1 MKKILSFTIALLLS
15 ACGGDTEIP
24 AESPKLLSTM
34 QGSSEK
40 ITSATPGELRAYDL
54 SWSQGVLTG
63 IPKVSG
69 LNRFTIPGQ
78 EVRLQ
83 DISVSFDGDGL
94 TGDLYRL
101 YQAAFGRPPDV
112 AGLGYWKEVLER
124 EQLNIDQ
131 VALEF
136 LLSEEAQKLFGSNNT
151 DIQYIERLY
160 LNVLKRKPDSAGEK
174 YWLDSMRAGVGRA
187 KVLLEL
193 AASPENK
200 KLTRTATEKGM
211 LFAEPGI
218 AYIPVSNAVSPTH
231 SPVNATVQVDGATST
246 DANGDTLHYTW
257 TIINKP
263 YGSNAMLTDFSAIK
277 PRLTLD
283 KPGVYELSLRTSDAL
298 APSYSPANVTIVANA
313 LVADSGKFTC
323 STLDSDTARLLYLG
337 GHTYLDRDR
346 DGRPCEA
353 SDLSY
358 ERLPPV
364 PAVVDT
370 GTFTCSSISHETA
383 MLMYFQGH
391 TYLDRDKD
399 GKPCEANDLT
409 LEKPAY
415 TPPVITP
422 PTVTPPSS
430 GRCWVN
436 GYRRKNG
443 TYVSGYYRR
452 C

>member
-1 MKKILSFTIALLLS
+1 MKKILSFATAILLA
-15 ACGGDTEIP
+15 ACGGDSEP
-24 AESPKLLSTM
+24 AVESPSLFTAM

-40 ITSATPGELRAYDL
+40 VTSTTPGELRAYDL

-63 IPKVSG
+63 IPIVSG
-69 LNRFTIPGQ
+69 LTSFQISGS

-83 DISVSFDGDGL
+83 DISVSFDKDGL

-101 YQAAFGRPPDV
+101 YQAAFGRTPDV
-112 AGLGYWKEVLER
+112 AGLGYWKE
-124 EQLNIDQ
+124 
-131 VALEF
+131 ALEKEQINLGQIAMEF
-136 LLSEEAQKLFGSNNT
+136 LRSSEAQKLFGSNTT
-151 DIQYIERLY
+151 DAQYIERLY
-160 LNVLKRKPDSAGEK
+160 LNVLERKPDTAGQT
-174 YWLDSMRAGVGRA
+174 YWLDSMRAGVSRA
-187 KVLLEL
+187 EVLLAF

-200 KLTRTATEKGM
+200 ALTLAATEKGI
-211 LFAEPGI
+211 LFAEPGVV
-218 AYIPVSNAVSPTH
+218 YIPVSNATSPTH
-231 SPVNATVQVDGATST
+231 SLVGTTVHVDGSTST
-246 DANGDTLHYTW
+246 DANGDKLHYEW
-257 TIINKP
+257 TVVTKP
-263 YGSNAMLTDFSAIK
+263 FGSNAMLTDFSAIK
-277 PRLTLD
+277 PSITLD
-283 KPGVYELSLRTSDAL
+283 KPGTYELSLRTSDAS
-298 APSYSPANVTIVANA
+298 APSYSPANVTIVANS

-323 STLDSDTARLLYLG
+323 SNLGSDAARSLYMA

-364 PAVVDT
+364 PAIVDS
-370 GTFTCSSISHETA
+370 GTYTCSSITRETA
-383 MLMYFQGH
+383 MLMYLQGH

-399 GKPCEANDLT
+399 GKPCEANDIT

-415 TPPVITP
+415 TPPVI
-422 PTVTPPSS
+422 TPPSS

>member
-15 ACGGDTEIP
+15 ACGGDTEIA
-24 AESPKLLSTM
+24 AENPTLSSTM
-34 QGSSEK
+34 QGFSKK
-40 ITSATPGELRAYDL
+40 ITGTTPGELRAYDL

-69 LNRFTIPGQ
+69 LTSFQAQGY

-83 DISVSFDGDGL
+83 DISVSFDKDGL
-94 TGDLYRL
+94 TGELYRL
-101 YQAAFGRPPDV
+101 YQAAFGRTPDV
-112 AGLGYWKEVLER
+112 AGFGYWKGVLENG
-124 EQLNIDQ
+124 QINIDQ
-131 VALEF
+131 VAMEF
-136 LLSEEAQKLFGSNNT
+136 LLSAEAQELFGTNNS
-151 DIQYIERLY
+151 DAQYIERLY
-160 LNVLKRKPDSAGEK
+160 LNVLKRKSDSAGEK
-174 YWLDSMRAGVGRA
+174 YWLDSMRAGVSRA
-187 KVLLEL
+187 KVLLEF

-200 KLTRTATEKGM
+200 ALTRTATERGM
-211 LFAEPGI
+211 QFAEPGI
-218 AYIPVSNAVSPTH
+218 AYIPVSNATSPAH
-231 SPVNATVQVDGATST
+231 SPVNATVQVDGSTST

-257 TIINKP
+257 TIVTRP
-263 YGSNAMLTDFSAIK
+263 FGSNAMLTDFSAIK
-277 PRLTLD
+277 PKLTLD

-298 APSYSPANVTIVANA
+298 APSYSPSNVTIVANA
-313 LVADSGKFTC
+313 LVEDSGKFTC
-323 STLDSDTARLLYLG
+323 ASLDAATARVLYLG

-358 ERLPPV
+358 ERFPPV
-364 PAVVDT
+364 PAIADT
-370 GTFTCSSISHETA
+370 GSYTCSLISRETA
-383 MLMYFQGH
+383 ILKYLQGH

-409 LEKPAY
+409 LEKPVY

-422 PTVTPPSS
+422 PSG

-436 GYRRKNG
+436 GYTRKNG
-443 TYVSGYYRR
+443 TRVSGYYRR